1 MDLNMALLI
10 SNQMLQIVRFLHLI
24 GQLVQ
29 DRTRLAVEKHAS
41 HLRHIVFLGLKLL
54 IKAPILRLDRLELP
68 FKVCNFILVVSGAF
82 CAEKMR
88 IRLH

>member
-1 MDLNMALLI
+1 MALLI
-10 SNQMLQIVRFLHLI
+10 ANQMLEVVRFLHLI

-29 DRTRLAVEKHAS
+29 DCTRLAVKKHAA
-41 HLRHIVFLGLKLL
+41 HLRHIVFLGCQLL
-54 IKAPILRLDRLELP
+54 IKAPIFGLNRLELP
-68 FKVCNFILVVSGAF
+68 LKMRNFVFVVSGAF